1 MIDHSLIHANV
12 FPYTSQVCFYNKVPL
27 LMHDYSLTHA
37 EAFQF
42 SAQPVVLINV
52 ETAGNI
58 FLKLSPDLHMIVL
71 LTQFI
76 ILITKNNFLCH
87 FQGKPSGGSVH
98 LLSN

>member
-1 MIDHSLIHANV
+1 MILVRILRFNKTILPNLRTHGTWGLIPTYVKKLMFFSLSICHRILAIAQ
-12 FPYTSQVCFYNKVPL
+12 FP
-27 LMHDYSLTHA
+27 
-37 EAFQF
+37 
-42 SAQPVVLINV
+42 AQPEVLINV

-87 FQGKPSGGSVH
+87 F
-98 LLSN
+98 

>member
-1 MIDHSLIHANV
+1 MESHVAARTSSPIYICPCILSIAQ
-12 FPYTSQVCFYNKVPL
+12 FP
-27 LMHDYSLTHA
+27 
-37 EAFQF
+37 
-42 SAQPVVLINV
+42 AQPEVLINL

>member
-1 MIDHSLIHANV
+1 MSIHEGVWYSGSICRCILSIAQ
-12 FPYTSQVCFYNKVPL
+12 FP
-27 LMHDYSLTHA
+27 
-37 EAFQF
+37 
-42 SAQPVVLINV
+42 AQPEVLINL

>member
-1 MIDHSLIHANV
+1 MDLFYRLGGCVVTSVYILIAFTVSFNV
-12 FPYTSQVCFYNKVPL
+12 KLKVEKYICLCILSIAQFP
-27 LMHDYSLTHA
+27 
-37 EAFQF
+37 
-42 SAQPVVLINV
+42 AQPVVLINV

-87 FQGKPSGGSVH
+87 F
-98 LLSN
+98 